1 MQRVKPGGGGGGPG
15 EEGGGGVSREM
26 KEKVEE
32 KEEVVVG
39 LAALDSTANKENG
52 GWGLQKPQQ
61 NRLENKSKRNPT
73 V

>member
-1 MQRVKPGGGGGGPG
+1 MEGEVQVKKVVEGFNRDMSEKG
-15 EEGGGGVSREM
+15 EE
-26 KEKVEE
+26 KEEE

>member
-1 MQRVKPGGGGGGPG
+1 MKKVV
-15 EEGGGGVSREM
+15 EGLSREM
-26 KEKVEE
+26 LEE
-32 KEEVVVG
+32 EEVEVG
-39 LAALDSTANKENG
+39 LAALDFTANKENG